1 MNLEQRH
8 KRKREKTSR
17 PQAVDDIARSV
28 FFSGLFF
35 LLLAGLFA
43 FGLVAYYL
51 ARPSDLSTAG
61 GFLGM
66 SVVGLAVG
74 IFLVVLARGFRA
86 LKPWTYWW
94 VHELAFWARMPPF
107 GIQLAKVERTEVRR
121 AFGIDV
127 EGFPNDKQ
135 DDQHNA

>member
-43 FGLVAYYL
+43 FGLVA
-51 ARPSDLSTAG
+51 AG